1 MKSYLYKCALIT
13 SFIAVLSLVNTS
25 IAQETDASDYRMLF
39 KFHTVKQS
47 DNSRLLEVSF
57 VGMNKKNK
65 RDKLPVHDAEI
76 KFFNRIDEQEVLL
89 GASKTSKEGIAQL
102 SFKEDHSFITDTDG
116 TINFI
121 ARFEGT
127 DGIDEQEE
135 ELRVKDL
142 HLELNLK
149 EVDSTRLVQVYAF
162 TKDSL
167 GNKNPVSETDVVI
180 SVGSMLAKM
189 KLEEST
195 IEDGTF
201 EFEFPEGIPGDVD
214 GNISIY
220 SIIED
225 HDDFG
230 NVTKMETIN
239 WGNLNKRPKEHAN
252 TLWTHA
258 APLWMYIVLTI
269 MLVGVWVNYV
279 YTIFNLIKLK
289 KEGDIINLE
298 TR

>member
-1 MKSYLYKCALIT
+1 
-13 SFIAVLSLVNTS
+13 
-25 IAQETDASDYRMLF
+25 
-39 KFHTVKQS
+39 
-47 DNSRLLEVSF
+47 
-57 VGMNKKNK
+57 MNKKNK
-65 RDKLPVHDAEI
+65 KDKLPVYDAEI
-76 KFFNRIDEQEVLL
+76 KFFNRLDEQEVLL

-135 ELRVKDL
+135 ELSVKDL

-214 GNISIY
+214 GNVSIY

-230 NVTKMETIN
+230 NVTKMKTIN
-239 WGNLNKRPKEHAN
+239 WGILNKQPKEHAN
-252 TLWTHA
+252 MLWTHA

-279 YTIFNLIKLK
+279 YTIFHLIKLK